1 MFGSGHGSCTVGVE
15 DGVVRAGDF
24 AALTDLLDAAKSL
37 QTERERLLA
46 GVEEEIDAM
55 RTEARQQVEADTVAA
70 RTAREEGWAAGH
82 AEGQAAAAQ
91 WTEQALREAAS
102 AQRSLIRQTQ
112 RLSQIVSLALE
123 RIIEHED
130 RVTLFNRSLAAITKL
145 VRDVPMATLR
155 VSPAELESALTAV
168 TAFAPCAAGRLQ
180 IEVKA
185 DSRRRRPAARL
196 FESDEGLIDAGLK
209 TQLAA
214 IRRAMERAAAHLLLD
229 DTEPAAAVVG
239 LETST
244 AGAPRRTTSR
254 CARGRARGRLSCSA
268 DRPRLRCRGRSL
280 AGRDDTVNAASTP
293 ASRP

>member
-1 MFGSGHGSCTVGVE
+1 M
-15 DGVVRAGDF
+15 RA
-24 AALTDLLDAAKSL
+24 
-37 QTERERLLA
+37 
-46 GVEEEIDAM
+46 
-55 RTEARQQVEADTVAA
+55 EARQQVEADTAAA
-70 RTAREEGWAAGH
+70 RTAREEAWAAGH
-82 AEGQAAAAQ
+82 AEGLEAAAAQ
-91 WTEQALREAAS
+91 WTEQALREGAS
-102 AQRSLIRQTQ
+102 TQRSLIRQTQ

-130 RVTLFNRSLAAITKL
+130 RVTLFNRSLAAIAKL

-155 VSPAELESALTAV
+155 VSPTELDSALTAV

-185 DSRRRRPAARL
+185 DSALPPGSCL

-229 DTEPAAAVVG
+229 DTEPAAEVVG

-244 AGAPRRTTSR
+244 AGAP
-254 CARGRARGRLSCSA
+254 AQN
-268 DRPRLRCRGRSL
+268 DEQ
-280 AGRDDTVNAASTP
+280 AAPVPSHE
-293 ASRP
+293 AA

>member
-1 MFGSGHGSCTVGVE
+1 
-15 DGVVRAGDF
+15 
-24 AALTDLLDAAKSL
+24 
-37 QTERERLLA
+37 
-46 GVEEEIDAM
+46 M

-82 AEGQAAAAQ
+82 AEGLEAAAAQ

-155 VSPAELESALTAV
+155 VHPAELDSALASV

-185 DSRRRRPAARL
+185 DSALPPGSCL
-196 FESDEGLIDAGLK
+196 FESDQGLIDAGLK
-209 TQLAA
+209 TQLAG
-214 IRRAMERAAAHLLLD
+214 IRRAMARAAEHLLLD
-229 DTEPAAAVVG
+229 DRETPAEVVG
-239 LETST
+239 LETT
-244 AGAPRRTTSR
+244 AAGAPAQNDERAGHPATS
-254 CARGRARGRLSCSA
+254 
-268 DRPRLRCRGRSL
+268 D
-280 AGRDDTVNAASTP
+280 AA
-293 ASRP
+293 

>member
-1 MFGSGHGSCTVGVE
+1 MVVWFRHGSCTVGVE

-24 AALTDLLDAAKSL
+24 AALTDLLDAAKTL

-82 AEGQAAAAQ
+82 AEGLEAAAAQ

-185 DSRRRRPAARL
+185 DSALPPGSCL

-244 AGAPRRTTSR
+244 AGAP
-254 CARGRARGRLSCSA
+254 AQNDEQVA
-268 DRPRLRCRGRSL
+268 P
-280 AGRDDTVNAASTP
+280 VAAHE
-293 ASRP
+293 AA